1 MGLTD
6 NEIQY
11 FNNTPI
17 ARKVDVLYYYL
28 VEGQGN
34 MEKIASILGID
45 DSRQVSQITRG
56 YQFEGR
62 NQGIF
67 SKKSRFFTEY
77 GYEVTRK
84 DIEDFVL
91 TYPRYEDY
99 GDLEAFLID
108 RIQFGSYSQG
118 SSNLDNQHQINHFQE
133 SRNDYSWVLY
143 LIGGLI
149 LLILGYQL
157 ILFIWGIVKPLV
169 DFFIQYWLMI
179 VMLVGIIAWVIRTDK
194 R

>member
-1 MGLTD
+1 M
-6 NEIQY
+6 
-11 FNNTPI
+11 
-17 ARKVDVLYYYL
+17 
-28 VEGQGN
+28 
-34 MEKIASILGID
+34 LGID

-56 YQFEGR
+56 YQFEGN

-67 SKKSRFFTEY
+67 SKKSGFFKKY

-84 DIEDFVL
+84 DIEDFVR

-118 SSNLDNQHQINHFQE
+118 SFDRDDQHQINHFQE
-133 SRNDYSWVLY
+133 SRNDYSWVFY
-143 LIGGLI
+143 LIGGII

-157 ILFIWGIVKPLV
+157 ILFIWGIVKPLI

-179 VMLVGIIAWVIRTDK
+179 VMLVGIIAWVIRSERK
-194 R
+194 